1 MQKRRGVS
9 LTDNQAV
16 VFDVLKQHGPL
27 PDHALVPIAQHV
39 EKVHQTSSGIR
50 TRRAELVAAGLV
62 AESPVKITMPS
73 GRKARVW
80 AVA

>member
-9 LTDNQAV
+9 VTDNQAV
-16 VFDVLKQHGPL
+16 VYDVLKQHGPL

-50 TRRAELVAAGLV
+50 SRRAELVAAGLV
-62 AESPVKITMPS
+62 RQSQVKITMPS
-73 GRKARVW
+73 GRKAKVW
-80 AVA
+80 AV

>member
-16 VFDVLKQHGPL
+16 VYDVLKQHGPL

-62 AESPVKITMPS
+62 RQSPVKITMPS
-73 GRKARVW
+73 GRKAKVW
-80 AVA
+80 AV